1 MRYKIVIKIGCLSE
15 YTHESIQ
22 EYTNAENKKL
32 KNKFLEVLSNAEWE
46 GIFDIFDDYEI
57 ETFSNNNNKWVLEKQ
72 SAWLLYLGIIIWN
85 SI

>member
-1 MRYKIVIKIGCLSE
+1 MKYKIVIKIGCLSE
-15 YTHESIQ
+15 YTHESLQ

-46 GIFDIFDDYEI
+46 GIFDILDDYEI

-72 SAWLLYLGIIIWN
+72 SA
-85 SI
+85 

>member
-46 GIFDIFDDYEI
+46 GIFDILDDYEI

-72 SAWLLYLGIIIWN
+72 SA
-85 SI
+85 

>member
-1 MRYKIVIKIGCLSE
+1 MKYKIVIKIGCLSE

-46 GIFDIFDDYEI
+46 GIFDILDDYEI

-72 SAWLLYLGIIIWN
+72 SA
-85 SI
+85 